1 MADFDRQELA
11 AALKAQGLVSDD
23 NIEGV
28 LDALEKSTDAKIEA
42 DPLIKALR
50 VLKDAQERETQD
62 LLEAERA
69 ATADDLLKSATA
81 LEGLADFSDRM
92 IDLQKGKSDAMAD
105 LLRELSATIVDLRSE
120 VQTMRTELGDIRDLM
135 GEVDEDMEEV
145 KKSLSANLDTVI
157 PPRAVR
163 TQSQL
168 SFEPHASDLNKSQ
181 GGAPPSGRDLLLK
194 ARAAFDDPAA
204 TQEIKK
210 SMGWAMSLLEAG
222 ANPAEVQNQFFGGA
236 K

>member
-1 MADFDRQELA
+1 MADFNRQELA
-11 AALKAQGLVSDD
+11 AALKAQGLVGDD
-23 NIEGV
+23 KIEGV
-28 LDALEKSTDAKIEA
+28 LDALEKSTGVLDA
-42 DPLIKALR
+42 DPLVKALR
-50 VLKDAQERETQD
+50 VLKDAQGRETQD

-69 ATADDLLKSATA
+69 EIADDLLKSTTA

-105 LLRELSATIVDLRSE
+105 LLRELSASIVDLRDE
-120 VQTMRTELGDIRDLM
+120 VQSMRSEMGDIRDLM

-145 KKSLSANLDTVI
+145 KKSLSTSLDQVI

-163 TQSQL
+163 TLSQL
-168 SFEPHASDLNKSQ
+168 SFEPHASDLDKSR
-181 GGAPPSGRDLLLK
+181 GGAPLSTRDLLIK

-210 SMGWAMSLLEAG
+210 SMGRAMTLLEAG
-222 ANPAEVQNQFFGGA
+222 ANPAEIQDQFFGGC
-236 K
+236 